1 MYICNIQQSAYQS
14 LEAFGFRLI
23 NQTNFEIQEIQWSES
38 KGSAADDGFTT
49 ELVAVKGKAIVSGK
63 TEYFSFMVKQTPEIA
78 GRRLNMCMEVTH
90 KQCSHLRKL
99 GKQVQ

>member
-1 MYICNIQQSAYQS
+1 MYITKNFCK
-14 LEAFGFRLI
+14 LEAFGFKLI
-23 NQTNFEIQEIQWSES
+23 NPTNFEIQEIQWSES

-90 KQCSHLRKL
+90 K
-99 GKQVQ
+99 